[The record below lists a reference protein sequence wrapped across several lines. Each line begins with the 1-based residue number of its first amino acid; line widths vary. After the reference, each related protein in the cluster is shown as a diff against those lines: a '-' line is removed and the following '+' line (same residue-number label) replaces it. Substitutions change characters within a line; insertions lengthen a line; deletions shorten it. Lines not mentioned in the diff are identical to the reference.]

1 QTFLVTMMPRTWQL
15 QLEWMLIRCALL
27 VQAEIIP
34 HWESSLCLKQGQKS
48 RVNDMEL
55 SFVLVKSKMGHEM
68 DVMNDIL
75 KIDGVKEATGTF
87 GQFDIF
93 VKVQANTRS
102 ELDKIITKKIRMV
115 SNVLSTTT
123 LPALPG

>member
-1 QTFLVTMMPRTWQL
+1 
-15 QLEWMLIRCALL
+15 
-27 VQAEIIP
+27 
-34 HWESSLCLKQGQKS
+34 
-48 RVNDMEL
+48 MEL

-93 VKVQANTRS
+93 VKVQAPTRS
-102 ELDKIITKKIRMV
+102 ELDKIITKKIRFV

-123 LPALPG
+123 LPALPGKNTK